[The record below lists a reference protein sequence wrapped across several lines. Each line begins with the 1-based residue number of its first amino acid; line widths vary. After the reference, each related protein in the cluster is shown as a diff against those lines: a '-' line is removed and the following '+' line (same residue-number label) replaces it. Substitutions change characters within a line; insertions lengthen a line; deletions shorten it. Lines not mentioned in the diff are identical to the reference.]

1 MSDRIRQE
9 LEIVRAC
16 YSNLEYREEGHW
28 VRIPS
33 YPAPEGIWNMSE
45 VEVCFQMPEQL
56 PGQAPYGLYVR
67 PELLLRS
74 GGGRPDN
81 YTYPATT
88 PFGDGWGKFSWQ
100 LEPWRPTSDPRTGSN
115 MLNFIWS
122 FAERLRQGR

>member
-9 LEIVRAC
+9 LEMLRAC
-16 YSNLEYREEGHW
+16 YPNLEYREEGHW

-33 YPAPEGIWNMSE
+33 YAAPEGIWNVSE

-56 PGQAPYGLYVR
+56 PGQAPYGFYVR
-67 PELLLRS
+67 PELLLRI
-74 GGGRPDN
+74 GGRPDN

-100 LEPWRPTSDPRTGSN
+100 LEPWRPTSDSGTGSN
-115 MLNFIWS
+115 MVNFVRS